1 VWGREKRGAAPVALT
16 LPFAFHP
23 PIPSLT
29 MAFTTLARAPAG
41 VAALPARR
49 AGAVRAARPASIRR
63 APRPAAAL
71 ADDTPAVVK
80 VGWCG

>member
-1 VWGREKRGAAPVALT
+1 
-16 LPFAFHP
+16 
-23 PIPSLT
+23 